1 MFVFFPQRA
10 DFKSAHDSFFWT
22 ANIFL
27 FSLCS
32 AVYALGMA
40 AIGVAILWYIFR
52 LAGMGG
58 REGGFSAFVSNKSI
72 HCSLLV
78 WLETNRS

>member
-1 MFVFFPQRA
+1 MQC
-10 DFKSAHDSFFWT
+10 
-22 ANIFL
+22 
-27 FSLCS
+27 FSICLLCS

-58 REGGFSAFVSNKSI
+58 REGGFSAFVSN
-72 HCSLLV
+72 
-78 WLETNRS
+78 TT